1 MITCVQRPRHFIL
14 QTLKTKKRL
23 ICSILK
29 TLKSE
34 KREAFQFSN
43 SQDQEEKRWR
53 HSVFSYSEMR
63 PRRTTRTWTGPIW
76 YDWYIVWYLPCPVN
90 NVTSSQGNTG
100 FSLRL
105 KCCSWSYQYWRMPN
119 THTIHETFRL
129 FSLGYLARANKFINI
144 VACNNFKNLCNEGR
158 GELYAN
164 LHELRKSLRQKRN
177 KINDQTIKES
187 YFSVEITSGSSH
199 KTVSWGPI

>member
-1 MITCVQRPRHFIL
+1 MCKDQHISFYKLSRPRRDWYVPFLKLWSLRRERHSSF
-14 QTLKTKKRL
+14 QTHKTKKRSDGD
-23 ICSILK
+23 IP
-29 TLKSE
+29 
-34 KREAFQFSN
+34 F
-43 SQDQEEKRWR
+43 
-53 HSVFSYSEMR
+53 FSYSEMR

-164 LHELRKSLRQKRN
+164 LHELRN
-177 KINDQTIKES
+177 
-187 YFSVEITSGSSH
+187 H
-199 KTVSWGPI
+199 